1 MPDMTPQ
8 QLFDLLVKELSA
20 SGSEPILDNDGKKM
34 TLRQAVARIL
44 WKENFLL
51 PLNDRPVDPK
61 KKDDQYGHVLSTH
74 AIALQNQAI
83 LADLAGALGR
93 DVPELLAQVK
103 ASITS

>member
-1 MPDMTPQ
+1 MADLTSQ

-20 SGSEPILDNDGKKM
+20 SGSEPILDNDGKKL

-51 PLNDRPVDPK
+51 PLNDRPADPK
-61 KKDDQYGHVLSTH
+61 TKDDQYGHVLSTH

-83 LADLAGALGR
+83 LADLAAALGR
-93 DVPELLAQVK
+93 DVPTLLDQVK
-103 ASITS
+103 AKITS